1 MSEIKEKKL
10 NNYPEIV
17 SLESTEKIINQMKKN
32 IFKICLNDG
41 SKGTGFFCKIPF
53 INENVL
59 NALITNN
66 HVINLEME
74 KITISINN
82 DKEIKVIELNNRIKY
97 TNKEYDITIIEIKEK
112 DNINNYL
119 ELDENIMKK
128 GSNKLYINN
137 TIYIIQYPGGKQLGV
152 SYGILYKIFEDK
164 EYNFNHLCCTEEGS
178 SGSPIINIINNK
190 VIGIHKAAKNNYN
203 IGLFINYAI
212 EDFINKNIIKV
223 LNENFNLNIKDN
235 DNLEKLDLSQNG
247 KYIGIL
253 EKLRIDNL
261 KELYL
266 RNNKI
271 SDIKILEKVE
281 FKNLE
286 KLNLSNNEISD
297 INALERVKF
306 ENLKDL
312 DLSHNKI
319 SDIKVL
325 EKVQFENLEGLYLSY
340 NEISDLEVL
349 ENVKFEKLQILSLS
363 HNKISDIKML
373 KKNNFKEL
381 KILYLNHNQ
390 ISDINVLENIELK
403 NLQVLFLNKNNI
415 SDINVFE
422 KVKFENLKRLYLNEN
437 LINKDNNSSL
447 INNLNNKYKLSF
459 S

>member
-32 IFKICLNDG
+32 IIKICLNDG
-41 SKGTGFFCKIPF
+41 TKGTGFFCKIPF

-97 TNKEYDITIIEIKEK
+97 TKKEYDITIIEIKEK
-112 DNINNYL
+112 DEIDNYL

-190 VIGIHKAAKNNYN
+190 VIGIQKSAAKNNYN

-212 EDFINKNIIKV
+212 EDFINKNYKIIDMKIDS
-223 LNENFNLNIKDN
+223 NNLKMNIKKIEN
-235 DNLEKLDLSQNG
+235 D
-247 KYIGIL
+247 I
-253 EKLRIDNL
+253 
-261 KELYL
+261 
-266 RNNKI
+266 
-271 SDIKILEKVE
+271 
-281 FKNLE
+281 
-286 KLNLSNNEISD
+286 
-297 INALERVKF
+297 
-306 ENLKDL
+306 
-312 DLSHNKI
+312 
-319 SDIKVL
+319 
-325 EKVQFENLEGLYLSY
+325 
-340 NEISDLEVL
+340 
-349 ENVKFEKLQILSLS
+349 
-363 HNKISDIKML
+363 
-373 KKNNFKEL
+373 
-381 KILYLNHNQ
+381 
-390 ISDINVLENIELK
+390 
-403 NLQVLFLNKNNI
+403 KNNI
-415 SDINVFE
+415 NKETFNNE
-422 KVKFENLKRLYLNEN
+422 PQNCLKKMKIILSKIF
-437 LINKDNNSSL
+437 LIIYRVLMKMN
-447 INNLNNKYKLSF
+447 II
-459 S
+459 